1 MEITSLRAR
10 SVHPHTLLRPAP
22 NTLKAVSHPAVLA
35 SDSPAAT
42 VHTSTMPTLYT
53 FQNTDDIAI
62 GLADFIKR
70 AYQSAIERHGKFTI
84 GLSGGSLPK
93 TLGKA
98 LVPLPEGTFDY
109 SKW

>member
-22 NTLKAVSHPAVLA
+22 NTLKAVSGHPAVLA

-42 VHTSTMPTLYT
+42 VHTMPTLYT